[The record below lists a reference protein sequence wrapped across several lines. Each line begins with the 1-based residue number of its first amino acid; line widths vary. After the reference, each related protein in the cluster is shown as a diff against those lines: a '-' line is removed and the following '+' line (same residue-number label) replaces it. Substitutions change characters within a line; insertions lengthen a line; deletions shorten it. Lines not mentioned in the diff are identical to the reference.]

1 MPGMI
6 IDPKTLGPAE
16 NGDLRVQITAKDGA
30 VFVHFGTP
38 VAWFGVPN
46 DQALELA
53 KQLLRAAGAKKVKI
67 IF

>member
-6 IDPKTLGPAE
+6 IDPKTLGPTPE
-16 NGDLRVQITAKDGA
+16 GDLRVQITAKDGA

-46 DQALELA
+46 DQAIELA
-53 KQLLRAAGAKKVKI
+53 KQLLRAAGAKKVRI
-67 IF
+67 MF